1 MTSSL
6 RLPVRSGPLLLFGGL
21 AVLLVSVEHVITQ
34 RVEFSQRPLLPVGV
48 AADVLVCLPALF
60 YFLVVR
66 PYRLPLSSLVGVLG
80 ACLALA
86 TWLIPGP
93 QLRPLRLL
101 HLLPALLEAATLG
114 LAAARA
120 RRLVRAYRA
129 AYAHNPHFWPSTQ
142 AAVGSLGAVGQLLL
156 TELNL
161 LRYAGLGWW
170 ASPEAPP
177 RAVAFSSYRDSGFV
191 ALVATAALVLVVEA
205 TCVHLLAQRWCPSLA
220 PWLLFI
226 DVYGLVFLLGHAQ
239 AVRLR
244 PALLGT
250 DELRI
255 RIGFVWELAVPR
267 AALVAAEVLREA
279 PAAGSGV
286 LGLSKLL
293 FASPNILLTFA
304 EPVVVEGPYGIR
316 RTAQRIAVYLDQPRQ
331 FIAATGLLS

>member
-1 MTSSL
+1 MTSSF
-6 RLPVRSGPLLLFGGL
+6 RLSARPVPLLLFGAL
-21 AVLLVSVEHVITQ
+21 ALLLVGAERVITH
-34 RVEFSQRPLLPVGV
+34 RVDFSQRPLLPVGV

-66 PYRLPLSSLVGVLG
+66 PYRLPLSSLVAVLG

-86 TWLIPGP
+86 TWLIPAP
-93 QLRPLRLL
+93 QLQPLRLL
-101 HLLPALLEAATLG
+101 QLLPALLEAATLG

-129 AYAHNPHFWPSTQ
+129 AYALDPHFWPSVQ
-142 AAVGSLGAVGQLLL
+142 AAIGSLGAVGKLLL
-156 TELNL
+156 TEVNL

-170 ASPEAPP
+170 AVPEVPA
-177 RAVAFSSYRDSGFV
+177 RATAFSSYRESGFV
-191 ALVATAALVLVVEA
+191 ALVATAAGVVVVEA

-220 PWLLFI
+220 PWLLFA
-226 DVYGLVFLLGHAQ
+226 DVYGLLFLLGYAQ

-244 PALLGT
+244 PVLLSP
-250 DELRI
+250 DELRL
-255 RIGFVWELAVPR
+255 RVSFMWELAVPR

-293 FASPNILLTFA
+293 FASPNLLLTFA
-304 EPVVVEGPYGIR
+304 EPVVVVGPYGIC

-331 FIAATGLLS
+331 FIAATGLPS